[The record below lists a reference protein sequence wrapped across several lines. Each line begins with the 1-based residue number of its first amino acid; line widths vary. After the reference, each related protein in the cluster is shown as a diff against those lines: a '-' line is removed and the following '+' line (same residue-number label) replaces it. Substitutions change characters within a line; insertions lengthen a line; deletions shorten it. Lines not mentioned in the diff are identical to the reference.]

1 MAEQKQHNK
10 ALQGRLYSAVGV
22 AVVAVLLIIVYSIFQ
37 NSSWRLDCTQDK
49 VHTFSDATLKVLGDL
64 KQNVSV
70 KFYYS
75 KDVAEMPV
83 VLKNYAAR
91 VEDMLREY
99 EIHGKGHIRITK
111 LNPKPDTD
119 AEDSANL
126 DGIAGQ
132 SGDALGIED
141 NIYLGVAISCA
152 DHTETLPFLSP
163 EKENLLE
170 YELTRAII
178 AVTNPVKH
186 KLGVMSAMKVFGGID
201 NPAMMM
207 QGQGGMKPAWLIITE
222 LKKMYDT
229 VEVPLTAE
237 EIPADIDMLLLIH
250 PRDISDETQFALDQF
265 VLRGGRLLALVDP
278 LCLADMQNQ
287 PREQMQYMP
296 PNASSNLDKLFKAWG
311 VQFNADEVVLDRT
324 CATVLRQ
331 SQHGP
336 AEQMPNVLS
345 LTEAN
350 VASGDP
356 ATTQISS
363 IIMLNAG
370 SFSGP
375 PADGLAETVLLKSS
389 KDSQC
394 VEKYMT
400 QRQSA
405 DMLRDFRSDESE
417 KKLAIRLTG
426 TFKTAFPDG
435 KPAKADA
442 NKDEKKDAPKPA
454 PQNFLKESVKPGAVV
469 LVADADLLYDPFCVR
484 QNNIFGQ
491 TFYQPINH
499 NLALTQNLVES
510 MSGDVALFQIRSR
523 GVRPRPF
530 TRVRDMEVAAS
541 ERYRSEIQKFE
552 GEVANFQRELREMQR
567 NRKPGDKEL
576 LSRAQKDA
584 VARIQKKQAEARRN
598 LKEVRKQ
605 QRRDVEALENRVM
618 IANIAVMPLLVVIGG
633 IVLAI
638 VKRVRRTAK

>member
-10 ALQGRLYSAVGV
+10 ALQGRLFSAAGV
-22 AVVAVLLIIVYSIFQ
+22 VVVAVLLIIVYSIFQ
-37 NSSWRLDCTQDK
+37 NSSWRLDCTEDK
-49 VHTFSDATLKVLGDL
+49 VHTFSDATLKVLGEL

-99 EIHGKGHIRITK
+99 EIHGKGRIRITK

-237 EIPADIDMLLLIH
+237 EIPADIDMLLVIH
-250 PRDISDETQFALDQF
+250 PRDISDATQFALDQF

-278 LCLADMQNQ
+278 LSLADMQSQ

-311 VQFNADEVVLDRT
+311 IQFNPDEVVLDRT

-350 VASGDP
+350 VTNGDP

-370 SFSGP
+370 SFSGT
-375 PADGLAETVLLKSS
+375 PAEGLTETVLLKSS

-394 VEKYMT
+394 VEKFMT

-405 DMLRDFRSDESE
+405 DMLRDFRSDEAE

-426 TFKTAFPDG
+426 NFKTAFPDG
-435 KPAKADA
+435 KPAKAED
-442 NKDEKKDAPKPA
+442 KKEDDKKEAKPVS
-454 PQNFLKESVKPGAVV
+454 QDFLKESVKPGAVV
-469 LVADADLLYDPFCVR
+469 LVADADLLFDPFCVR

-499 NLALTQNLVES
+499 NLALAQNLVES

-530 TRVRDMEVAAS
+530 TRVRDMEVAAA

-552 GEVANFQRELREMQR
+552 GEVSNFQRELREMQR

-584 VARIQKKQAEARRN
+584 VARLQKKQAEARRN

-618 IANIAVMPLLVVIGG
+618 IANIALMPLLVVVGG
-633 IVLAI
+633 VALAI
-638 VKRVRRTAK
+638 VKRVRRSAK